1 MSTTGQNHN
10 ELNNLQGELMKKIFL
25 MSLFTFVSTFLF
37 ADDNATLES
46 VVCVQG
52 DYKLEVTFSTIGGK
66 GTGSVKT
73 SQYTIY
79 YQNHATDFNDISL
92 RAEGY
97 NDFINAYAWAFST
110 SDATAPNLENFVSLS
125 TGILG
130 MRALTSGTYTGLSD
144 LTVIK
149 NKQLLMDGASVPCTV
164 VVK

>member
-1 MSTTGQNHN
+1 
-10 ELNNLQGELMKKIFL
+10 MKKIFL

-46 VVCVQG
+46 IVCVQG

-73 SQYTIY
+73 SQYTLS
-79 YQNHATDFNDISL
+79 YQNNVLDFKDIPL
-92 RAEGY
+92 RVEGY
-97 NDFINAYAWAFST
+97 NDFIDAYAWAFST
-110 SDATAPNLENFVSLS
+110 SDAITPNLENFVSLG
-125 TGILG
+125 TGISG
-130 MRALTSGTYTGLSD
+130 MNALTSGTYTGLSD